1 MLKKLHILVSE
12 PSLLLHPELLLHAL
26 TFSDQCLTKFDGM
39 NKLIFYFELNQ
50 QQSTFATEKRHI
62 PSILYGNVSLL

>member
-1 MLKKLHILVSE
+1 M
-12 PSLLLHPELLLHAL
+12 HPELLLHAL

-50 QQSTFATEKRHI
+50 QQSTFATEKKTY
-62 PSILYGNVSLL
+62 S